1 MKHQPSPTRILFL
14 CTKRKECCQGLVIFP
29 AEVLFYIIYFTCN
42 YKGVYLRE
50 NSLDN
55 PRPSESYSLTRQ
67 NIFPF
72 VRPFTS
78 WEIIVS
84 QDSFQQYR
92 LLCSLFR
99 LTVLSVIGF
108 VLNLTHITQ
117 RHLNTIA
124 LADCML
130 EYVTVSC
137 PCCLDAITLINV
149 SEMKENARHLLLKI
163 THYANLPLKSSSE
176 LFLIFYFNIESV

>member
-1 MKHQPSPTRILFL
+1 M
-14 CTKRKECCQGLVIFP
+14 
-29 AEVLFYIIYFTCN
+29 
-42 YKGVYLRE
+42 YLRE
-50 NSLDN
+50 NSLRDN
-55 PRPSESYSLTRQ
+55 LRPSESYSLTRQ

-92 LLCSLFR
+92 LPCSLCR
-99 LTVLSVIGF
+99 PTVLNVIGLI
-108 VLNLTHITQ
+108 LNLTHITQ
-117 RHLNTIA
+117 KHLNTTA

-137 PCCLDAITLINV
+137 PCCLDAIMLINV
-149 SEMKENARHLLLKI
+149 GEMKENAWHLLLKI
-163 THYANLPLKSSSE
+163 THYANLPPKSSSE
-176 LFLIFYFNIESV
+176 HFIIFYFSIESG